1 MQLSKNEMK
10 NTKQEL
16 KCTQKQ
22 NLKSS
27 DASKNCEFLD
37 LSNLRMIVT

>member
-10 NTKQEL
+10 NTK
-16 KCTQKQ
+16 TQKQ